1 MLAKQLAALL
11 MQHPDMP
18 VVKCAP
24 DGSVSPVRGYNVVR
38 MTGGEIFLPCEEE
51 VLMQAISGPLSE
63 EAKRAA
69 IRALPQVI
77 SI

>member
-18 VVKCAP
+18 VVKTAP
-24 DGSVSPVRGYNVVR
+24 DGSVSLVRGYNLVR
-38 MTGGEIFLPCEEE
+38 MAGGEIFLPCEEE
-51 VLMQAISGPLSE
+51 DLMKSISGPLSE

-69 IRALPQVI
+69 ILALPQVI
-77 SI
+77 SL